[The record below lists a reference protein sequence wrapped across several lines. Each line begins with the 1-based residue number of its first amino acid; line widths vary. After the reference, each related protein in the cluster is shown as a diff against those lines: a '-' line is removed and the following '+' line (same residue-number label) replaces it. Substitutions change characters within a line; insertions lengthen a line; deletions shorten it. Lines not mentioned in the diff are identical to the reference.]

1 MESTFILPSITFV
14 TWPQPRQST
23 TLLAWGRLL
32 NKIKKEGDLKC
43 FLQPF
48 HKGVQHQLFSSF
60 VIEHNTKFQNLNPFN
75 MTIVQQG
82 QGCPVQ
88 CARCRQAEE
97 WRKQDISRELWAT
110 RFASTLQR
118 FPTLQALWPRR
129 PSSMAY
135 PDFDPISPASSNAS
149 SPAPTP
155 SGSRRRDAKNGQE
168 SKCT

>member
-1 MESTFILPSITFV
+1 MHFILYHICNMASASAEYHTIGMGEASQQNQEGGRFTML
-14 TWPQPRQST
+14 ST
-23 TLLAWGRLL
+23 TISKRGATPVVLILRHRT
-32 NKIKKEGDLKC
+32 
-43 FLQPF
+43 QP
-48 HKGVQHQLFSSF
+48 KTS
-60 VIEHNTKFQNLNPFN
+60 NLNPFN

-82 QGCPVQ
+82 QGCPIQ
-88 CARCRQAEE
+88 CARCCQAEE

-129 PSSMAY
+129 QSSMAY

-149 SPAPTP
+149 SPTPTP